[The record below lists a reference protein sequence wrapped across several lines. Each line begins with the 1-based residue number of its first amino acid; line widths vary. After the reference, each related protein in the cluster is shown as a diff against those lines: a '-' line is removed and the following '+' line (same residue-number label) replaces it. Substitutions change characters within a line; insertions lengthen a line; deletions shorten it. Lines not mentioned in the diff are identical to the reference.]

1 MPNSSKKIERLTKK
15 LKKFESLSPDDAGK
29 VIAGKY
35 NNITWKALRMCL
47 FESNCNTYQYLNTC
61 K

>member
-1 MPNSSKKIERLTKK
+1 MPDSSKKIERLMKK
-15 LKKFESLSPDDAGK
+15 LRKFESLSPDDGGK
-29 VIAGKY
+29 AIVGKY

-47 FESNCNTYQYLNTC
+47 FESNCNTC